1 MMFDDPMGYR
11 LARRRALAA
20 LGALGVL
27 AALVGVALW
36 LWGAYVAHADML
48 LLQESLRAE
57 HMAACKE
64 NGLSAYQRVEDGRFV
79 CLKDR
84 PERWH

>member
-1 MMFDDPMGYR
+1 MRDEDAIR
-11 LARRRALAA
+11 IIERARM
-20 LGALGVL
+20 LGVLSWVGVL
-27 AALVGVALW
+27 AAVVGVLLW
-36 LWGAYVAHADML
+36 MWGAYVAHADML

-57 HMAACKE
+57 QMAACKE